1 MRARSLQACTIHCL
15 QICTVTA
22 FHSGYKGFGEFI
34 PDKCFDERSVS
45 DVAVRFE
52 TAVWIVFR
60 EHKDRRVDNLIGNHV
75 VKQQFDLRST
85 VAPLASQICSKA
97 PAIPVEDVHNVIFL
111 PCICAI
117 AGRQIDKGGF
127 VICFA
132 LIRRCIRYLFYTPP
146 LAFRHLLRI
155 SGGRFTESYIPCE
168 VFTVASIDLC
178 SLSVVLC
185 PGCSAGPFFCFRRT
199 VPLGLRTVSNPPG
212 RPAVLHAAGS
222 RHTA

>member
-1 MRARSLQACTIHCL
+1 M
-15 QICTVTA
+15 
-22 FHSGYKGFGEFI
+22 
-34 PDKCFDERSVS
+34 
-45 DVAVRFE
+45 
-52 TAVWIVFR
+52 
-60 EHKDRRVDNLIGNHV
+60 

-111 PCICAI
+111 PCICAV

-155 SGGRFTESYIPCE
+155 SGRRPSEGYIPCE
-168 VFTVASIDLC
+168 FFAVAGIDLC

-185 PGCSAGPFFCFRRT
+185 PGCGAGPLFCFLFICFRRT
-199 VPLGLRTVSNPPG
+199 VPLSLLTVSILPG